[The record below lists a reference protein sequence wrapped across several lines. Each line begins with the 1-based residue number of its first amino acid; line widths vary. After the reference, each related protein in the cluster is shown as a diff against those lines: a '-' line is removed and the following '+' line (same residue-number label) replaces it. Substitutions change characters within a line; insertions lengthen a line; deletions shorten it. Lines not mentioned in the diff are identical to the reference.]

1 MNLCMNTI
9 GEYLYYGI
17 FYKSNGGGCSGPIEN
32 IEIYSYTF
40 LCTMPMIR
48 QTLSRIFS
56 TICRFFLA
64 HAVYW
69 KMVELGF
76 RLGHFKPWNSI
87 LKARCY
93 NQSADSQIIDMN
105 GD

>member
-40 LCTMPMIR
+40 LCTAI
-48 QTLSRIFS
+48 
-56 TICRFFLA
+56 
-64 HAVYW
+64 HD
-69 KMVELGF
+69 
-76 RLGHFKPWNSI
+76 
-87 LKARCY
+87 
-93 NQSADSQIIDMN
+93 ADDTADPFTNI
-105 GD
+105 